1 MTNNKLFVIVLLL
14 VLIIILSLVICQ
26 QNKREEFQY
35 DDSRRLTP
43 EKCSQSMD
51 DLINIVESL
60 KAINFPLELR
70 QAYAMSILTKDPK
83 QAEKVRKII
92 TDMDISLSEKKKLI
106 ELVDLEK
113 GILLSLQDKHA
124 LHTADNI
131 FKKMDAYENEMLYH
145 TLSH

>member
-1 MTNNKLFVIVLLL
+1 MTNNKHFIIVLLL
-14 VLIIILSLVICQ
+14 VLIIILSLVICHQ
-26 QNKREEFQY
+26 RNRETFQY
-35 DDSRRLTP
+35 NDTHRLTP
-43 EKCSQSMD
+43 EKCSESMS

-106 ELVDLEK
+106 ELVDTEK

>member
-1 MTNNKLFVIVLLL
+1 MTNNKHFIIVLLL
-14 VLIIILSLVICQ
+14 VLIIILSLVICHQ
-26 QNKREEFQY
+26 RNRERFQY
-35 DDSRRLTP
+35 NDSRKLTP
-43 EKCSQSMD
+43 ENCSQSMD
-51 DLINIVESL
+51 DLINLVESL
-60 KAINFPLELR
+60 KAANFPVELR

-83 QAEKVRKII
+83 HAEKVRKII

-124 LHTADNI
+124 LHTANNI